1 MGKITPMAG
10 AKPKPDGTQLRW
22 ANQVIKTADGR
33 LLVRGVDVPASGW
46 ATVASGKTSKVAG
59 SVLSQRSVSSVPTPI
74 TTKREALATAKRAGL
89 ASEVLSTNSKK
100 TGQTG
105 HAATK
110 SLASAVLSVH
120 KKK

>member
-1 MGKITPMAG
+1 MRKIALMTG
-10 AKPKPDGTQLRW
+10 AKPKPDSTKVRW
-22 ANQVIKTADGR
+22 ANQVVKTADGR

-59 SVLSQRSVSSVPTPI
+59 SVLSQRTTSAVPTPI

-89 ASEVLSTNSKK
+89 ASEVLSTSAKK

-105 HAATK
+105 HAGTK
-110 SLASAVLSVH
+110 SLASAALSAH